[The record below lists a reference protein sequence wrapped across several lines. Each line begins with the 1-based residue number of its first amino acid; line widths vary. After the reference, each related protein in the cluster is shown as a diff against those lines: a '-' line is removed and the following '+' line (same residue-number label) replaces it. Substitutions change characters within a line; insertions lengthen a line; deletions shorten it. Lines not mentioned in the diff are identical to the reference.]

1 MEIKS
6 AIWGRGVGDK
16 MKLTVI
22 LNIEIWLLNDPVA
35 FQNFLENIFL
45 FSNVFTYK

>member
-1 MEIKS
+1 MEIKKC
-6 AIWGRGVGDK
+6 ILGGGVGDK

-35 FQNFLENIFL
+35 FQNVFKNIFL
-45 FSNVFTYK
+45 FLNVFAYK